1 MDALH
6 AVDGT
11 PPRGDL
17 SPSSP
22 SSRKVNEAAAN
33 CSATHYRLHWY
44 PVLKLLLICSN
55 LLKLF
60 NRSLQNLS
68 CISYNDC
75 EIHNTC
81 MYAFSLCLFLCEQQI
96 PFLFYSNILFSCS
109 EINNILRAIVLDY
122 MSLMWADCSRCYVTF
137 FQDYFDIFIGG

>member
-33 CSATHYRLHWY
+33 CSATHCRLHWY
-44 PVLKLLLICSN
+44 PGLKLLLICSN
-55 LLKLF
+55 FLKLF
-60 NRSLQNLS
+60 NYSQNLS
-68 CISYNDC
+68 TPFVHLRFIKPACVPLVSV
-75 EIHNTC
+75 
-81 MYAFSLCLFLCEQQI
+81 FS
-96 PFLFYSNILFSCS
+96 
-109 EINNILRAIVLDY
+109 V
-122 MSLMWADCSRCYVTF
+122 
-137 FQDYFDIFIGG
+137 

>member
-33 CSATHYRLHWY
+33 CSATHCRLHWY

-55 LLKLF
+55 FIKQF
-60 NRSLQNLS
+60 NHSSQNLGS
-68 CISYNDC
+68 I
-75 EIHNTC
+75 I
-81 MYAFSLCLFLCEQQI
+81 CLLLIIIQ
-96 PFLFYSNILFSCS
+96 
-109 EINNILRAIVLDY
+109 
-122 MSLMWADCSRCYVTF
+122 
-137 FQDYFDIFIGG
+137 